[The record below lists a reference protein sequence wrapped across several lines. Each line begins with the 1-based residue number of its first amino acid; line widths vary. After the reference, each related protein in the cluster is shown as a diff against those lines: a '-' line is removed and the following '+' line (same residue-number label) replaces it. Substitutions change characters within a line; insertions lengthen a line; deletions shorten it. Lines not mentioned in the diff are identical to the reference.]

1 MFFFV
6 KKGKIFI
13 YLFKRPRYMCIV
25 NYSSGNWC
33 LGFVYVALT
42 PPPVERRRAHRPPRL
57 RQKWFFDDAPF
68 RRLCWPLG
76 LTPRSIWFGLFYKSR
91 ANQSWWQF
99 IWFKWSS
106 CHTKFHILTQLINLL
121 WVITR
126 KIPNLIPRKVDDQ
139 QNISH
144 YDSIVRITSYTGIW
158 LDPFKYMYSGKNK
171 KKSGHLCKFIKIWRH
186 WNFCCFSPSLDYLEM
201 GESSIY

>member
-1 MFFFV
+1 MCLCSLSLYWMESKSFVMAFPYWKEKMFSF

-68 RRLCWPLG
+68 RRLCFSSVDPWASHLDQFDSVSF
-76 LTPRSIWFGLFYKSR
+76 TKSR
-91 ANQSWWQF
+91 ANQKLMT
-99 IWFKWSS
+99 I
-106 CHTKFHILTQLINLL
+106 HTT
-121 WVITR
+121 
-126 KIPNLIPRKVDDQ
+126 
-139 QNISH
+139 
-144 YDSIVRITSYTGIW
+144 
-158 LDPFKYMYSGKNK
+158 
-171 KKSGHLCKFIKIWRH
+171 
-186 WNFCCFSPSLDYLEM
+186 
-201 GESSIY
+201 

>member
-1 MFFFV
+1 
-6 KKGKIFI
+6 
-13 YLFKRPRYMCIV
+13 MCIV

-68 RRLCWPLG
+68 RRLCFSSVDPWASHLD
-76 LTPRSIWFGLFYKSR
+76 
-91 ANQSWWQF
+91 QF
-99 IWFKWSS
+99 DSVSFTSHAQIRVDDNSYDSKWSS
-106 CHTKFHILTQLINLL
+106 CHIKFHILTQLINLL

-144 YDSIVRITSYTGIW
+144 YDSIENYI
-158 LDPFKYMYSGKNK
+158 
-171 KKSGHLCKFIKIWRH
+171 
-186 WNFCCFSPSLDYLEM
+186 
-201 GESSIY
+201 IYRNLTWSFQIYV